1 MADQTLV
8 GVSKKAP
15 TAAAIDWRK
24 AYAHR
29 LTLTDTLVLVWVVF
43 GTQLVWLGF
52 NKVASTGSYS
62 VGQVLGN
69 GAINYSVISLAI
81 IIAWLLSLSIYGTRT
96 DRVIGVGATEYK
108 LVFGASV
115 RLFGLI
121 AIAAF
126 LLKID
131 LARGYILISLPLGVL
146 VLFATRWMWRQWLAV
161 QRSVGKFASRVALVG
176 SASSVV
182 HIAQEL
188 QRHPDAGY
196 SVVGAIIPGRRE
208 PVEMRGG
215 GHLDILGTIDTVVES
230 IEAHGADTVV
240 ITGADELSPERV
252 RRISWALEPGKKHLV
267 VAPSLT
273 DVGGPRIHTR
283 PVAGLPLLHVET
295 PRYEGP
301 ERVTKRVFDLLGSGV
316 LLLLLS
322 PLFFVIAVI
331 VKLTSPGPIFYRQE
345 RVGRDGQ
352 AIHMIKFRSMVTN
365 ADSRLAELLAA
376 QGTSD
381 KPLFKVKN
389 DPRITPIGSFIRK
402 YSIDELPQLIN
413 VFRGEM
419 SLVGPRPQREPEV
432 ALYDDAAWRRLNV
445 LPGMTGLW
453 QVSGRSTLSW
463 EEAIRLDLYYV
474 ENWSLVGDLVI
485 LWRTLRA
492 VLSPGDDAV

>member
-8 GVSKKAP
+8 GVSSQAP
-15 TAAAIDWRK
+15 TAAEMDWRR
-24 AYAHR
+24 AYARR
-29 LTLTDTLVLVWVVF
+29 LFLTDALVLIWVVF
-43 GTQLVWLGF
+43 GTQLVWLGLDR
-52 NKVASTGSYS
+52 VAATRSES
-62 VGQVLGN
+62 VGEVLGG
-69 GAINYSVISLAI
+69 GAISYSVISAFIVLL
-81 IIAWLLSLSIYGTRT
+81 WLLSLAIYGTRT

-108 LVFGASV
+108 LIFGASL

-161 QRSVGKFASRVALVG
+161 QRSVGHYASRVVLVG
-176 SASSVV
+176 SAGSVA
-182 HIAQEL
+182 HIANEL
-188 QRHPDAGY
+188 LQHSEAGY
-196 SVVGAIIPGRRE
+196 SVVGAIIPGRVD
-208 PVEMRGG
+208 PLPLSRGT
-215 GHLDILGTIDTVVES
+215 HLDIVGTMDTVVES
-230 IEAHGADTVV
+230 LDAHGADTVV

-283 PVAGLPLLHVET
+283 PVAGLPLMHVET

-301 ERVTKRVFDLLGSGV
+301 ERITKRVFDLLGSG
-316 LLLLLS
+316 LLLVFLS
-322 PLFFVIAVI
+322 PLFLAVAAMI
-331 VKLTSPGPIFYRQE
+331 KATSPGPVFYRQQ
-345 RVGRDGQ
+345 RVGRDGNP
-352 AIHMIKFRSMVTN
+352 IYIIKFRSMVID
-365 ADSRLAELLAA
+365 ADARLKQLLDA
-376 QGTSD
+376 QGRSD
-381 KPLFKVKN
+381 RPLFKVKD
-389 DPRITPIGSFIRK
+389 DPRITPVGRFIRK
-402 YSIDELPQLIN
+402 HSIDELPQLVN

-485 LWRTLRA
+485 MWRTIRA
-492 VLSPGDDAV
+492 VLTPGEGAV